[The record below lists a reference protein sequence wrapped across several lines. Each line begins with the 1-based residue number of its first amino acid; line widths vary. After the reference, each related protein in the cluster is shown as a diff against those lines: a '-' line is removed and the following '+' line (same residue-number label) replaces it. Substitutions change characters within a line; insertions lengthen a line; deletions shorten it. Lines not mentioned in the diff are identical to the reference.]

1 MRSLRRIILTLLTLC
16 GLVAWIVPCP
26 AQSAGERTFRSVVVT
41 LTDGSI
47 IEGCPDGQ
55 FFIDYQT
62 GMVILTD
69 WEKVD
74 LYIDAGKITG
84 WHYRALTEEDIATS
98 VHGVENDTSHFNLT
112 ADGLTITDAK
122 ADVTVYDIQG
132 RVVRFADEAP
142 EIIIPFAGMA
152 PGTYIVKCGT
162 ASFKFHVR

>member
-1 MRSLRRIILTLLTLC
+1 MRILRSMILMLLTLS
-16 GLVAWIVPCP
+16 GLMAWIEPCS
-26 AQSAGERTFRSVVVT
+26 AQSVGERTFRSVVVT

-74 LYIDAGKITG
+74 LYIDAERITG
-84 WHYRALTEEDIATS
+84 WHYRSLTEEDIATS
-98 VHGVENDTSHFNLT
+98 VHGVETDTSHFNLT

-122 ADVTVYDIQG
+122 ADVAVYDPQG
-132 RVVRFADEAP
+132 REVRFADAAP

-152 PGTYIVKCGT
+152 PGIYIVTCGT
-162 ASFKFHVR
+162 ASFKFVVR